1 MPKLIEENIDQK
13 ILEVT
18 LHEAATHPA
27 NRFSTRDIAKICGI
41 SEFVI
46 FDHFKTKDLLIA
58 KVDAYISVPFN
69 AAIIAAAKS
78 SVHFDEFFSK
88 MLDYMIAHPD
98 ANAFAINY
106 CRVFPRYERDLDY
119 DEFKSNVTAM
129 LETIAP
135 YFPLAHPEDRFT
147 LWARFN
153 RELLCYAQL
162 LLEKKLPDTPGNRKT
177 MSDFL
182 YKGLAPYKKVR

>member
-1 MPKLIEENIDQK
+1 MPKLIEENIDEK
-13 ILEVT
+13 ILQVT
-18 LHEAATHPA
+18 LHEAGTHPA

-41 SEFVI
+41 SEYVI

-58 KVDAYISVPFN
+58 KVDAYISAPFT
-69 AAIIAAAKS
+69 AAIIAAAQS
-78 SVHFDEFFSK
+78 SAHFDQFFSK
-88 MLDYMIAHPD
+88 MLDYMLARPD

-106 CRVFPRYERDLDY
+106 CRVFPHYEKDTNY
-119 DEFKSNVTAM
+119 EEFKANVDHM
-129 LETIAP
+129 LEIIGP
-135 YFPLAHPEDRFT
+135 YFPLKNPEDRFA

-162 LLEKKLPDTPGNRKT
+162 LIEKKVPDTPENRKT

-182 YKGLAPYKKVR
+182 YKGLAPYQRR

>member
-1 MPKLIEENIDQK
+1 VSKLIEENIDEK
-13 ILEVT
+13 IMKAT
-18 LHEAATHPA
+18 LHECATHPA

-58 KVDAYISVPFN
+58 KVDEYISIPFN
-69 AAIIAAAKS
+69 AAIIEAAKS
-78 SVHFDEFFSK
+78 SVHFSEFFSK

-106 CRVFPRYERDLDY
+106 CRVFPRYEKDVNY
-119 DEFKSNVTAM
+119 DDFKINVLKM
-129 LETIAP
+129 LEAVGP
-135 YFPLAHPEDRFT
+135 FFPLTHPEDRFT

-153 RELLCYAQL
+153 RELLCYAEL
-162 LLEKKLPDTPGNRKT
+162 FLEKKVEDTPENRKT

-182 YKGLAPYKKVR
+182 YRGLAPYKK